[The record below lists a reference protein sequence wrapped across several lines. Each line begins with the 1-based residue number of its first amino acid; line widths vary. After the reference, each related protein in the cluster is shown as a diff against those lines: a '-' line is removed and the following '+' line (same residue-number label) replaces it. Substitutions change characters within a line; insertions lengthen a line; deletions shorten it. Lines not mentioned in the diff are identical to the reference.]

1 MRSLWT
7 IFLKGLAAVLPVALT
22 LYLLFWLGTTAESIL
37 GQGLRVAIPEHRYW
51 PGLGLVVGV
60 VFVFLVGLL
69 VNAYVVRRVIRYGES
84 LLERIPVVKTI
95 YGAFK
100 DVTRFLPEGGKS
112 RDLKRVVTWR
122 WGTAQVI
129 GFVTEDHVDSRSLGM
144 GEADVVAVYFPMSYQ
159 IGGYTLYLPR
169 AELHET
175 DLSVQEAMRLV
186 LLGGI
191 SSRNP
196 APEQEPGA
204 GQAR

>member
-22 LYLLFWLGTTAESIL
+22 LYLLLWLGSTAAAML
-37 GQGLRVAIPEHRYW
+37 GQGLRLASPEHRYW
-51 PGLGLVVGV
+51 PGLGLIVGV
-60 VFVFLVGLL
+60 VFVFVVGLL

-112 RDLKRVVTWR
+112 RDLKKVVTWR
-122 WGTAQVI
+122 WGSAHVI

-144 GEADVVAVYFPMSYQ
+144 GESDVVAVYFPMSYQ

-169 AELHET
+169 ADLHET

-191 SSRNP
+191 SSRTP
-196 APEQEPGA
+196 APDLPSGA
-204 GQAR
+204 GTAR

>member
-22 LYLLFWLGTTAESIL
+22 LYLLFWLGSTAEAIL
-37 GQGLRVAIPEHRYW
+37 GVGLRVAIPEHRYW

-60 VFVFLVGLL
+60 LFVFAVGLL

-95 YGAFK
+95 YGTFK
-100 DVTRFLPEGGKS
+100 DVTRFLPEGGKH
-112 RDLKRVVTWR
+112 RDLKRVVTWQ
-122 WGTAQVI
+122 WGSAHLI
-129 GFVTEDHVDSRSLGM
+129 GFVTEDHVDPRLTGGM
-144 GEADVVAVYFPMSYQ
+144 KGDLVAVYFPMSYQ

-169 AELHET
+169 GDVIET

-191 SSRNP
+191 TSRTEPP
-196 APEQEPGA
+196 AAGA
-204 GQAR
+204 GGRLD

>member
-1 MRSLWT
+1 MRSLST
-7 IFLKGLAAVLPVALT
+7 VFLKGLAAILPVALT
-22 LYLLFWLGTTAESIL
+22 LYLLLWLGTTAESIL
-37 GQGLRVAIPEHRYW
+37 GQWLRFAIPAHRYW

-60 VFVFLVGLL
+60 VVVFIVGLL
-69 VNAYVVRRVIRYGES
+69 VNAYVVRRVIRTGES

-100 DVTRFLPEGGKS
+100 DVTRFLPEGGKD
-112 RDLKRVVTWR
+112 RDLKRVVIWR
-122 WGTAQVI
+122 FGSAHVI
-129 GFVTEDHVDSRSLGM
+129 GFVTEDNVDSRSLGM

-169 AELHET
+169 SELRET

-191 SSRNP
+191 SSRSP
-196 APEQEPGA
+196 APDKASGA
-204 GQAR
+204 GQDH